1 MKKRKWI
8 FIGSVGAGIFL
19 ILASLQ
25 PVIAINANI
34 QSINKEKETLGPMNN
49 FRNNI
54 LDYPPG
60 YFLRVLFQMFLSLFA
75 WFFIN
80 IWANIVN

>member
-1 MKKRKWI
+1 MKRSLVI
-8 FIGSVGAGIFL
+8 GGSVGSVI
-19 ILASLQ
+19 ILMMISFSS
-25 PVIAINANI
+25 VIASHANI
-34 QSINKEKETLGPMNN
+34 QSINNEKETLGPMNN

-80 IWANIVN
+80 IWANIVS